1 MYKVLVAD
9 DHAIVRE
16 GLKNIIDQQAD
27 YQVVAEAANG
37 NDTFARAGRGDIDI
51 IIMDL
56 SMPPGESGLV
66 TTKRIHNQYPK
77 IWILI
82 LSMHGEEDYVDQ
94 AIKNGAAGYVL
105 KSSPDTEIINAITTI
120 VTGRHYVDENVILLK
135 SDIENILSDV
145 DKTNLWGHSPL
156 SKREREVMPL
166 VALGYSNK
174 EVAAKLNITTKTV
187 EAHKASIM
195 RKLELNSHV
204 DLVRYAIHHKLI
216 EF

>member
-16 GLKNIIDQQAD
+16 GLKKIIDQQPD

-37 NDTFARAGRGDIDI
+37 NDTFVRAGRGDIDM

-105 KSSPDTEIINAITTI
+105 KSSPDSEIINAITTI
-120 VTGRHYVDENVILLK
+120 VNGRHYVDENVILLK
-135 SDIENILSDV
+135 SDIKDILTDV

-187 EAHKASIM
+187 EAHKANIM
-195 RKLELNSHV
+195 RKLELDSHV

>member
-37 NDTFARAGRGDIDI
+37 NDTFVRAGRGDIDI

-135 SDIENILSDV
+135 SDIEDILSDV

>member
-9 DHAIVRE
+9 DHAIVRS
-16 GLKNIIDQQAD
+16 GLKAIVDDQPD

-37 NDTFARAGRGDIDI
+37 NDTFVRAGQGDIDM

-66 TTKRIHNQYPK
+66 TTKRIHSQYPK

-94 AIKNGAAGYVL
+94 AIKNGAVGYVL
-105 KSSPDTEIINAITTI
+105 KSSPDCEIINDITTI
-120 VTGRHYVDENVILLK
+120 VNGRHYVDENVILLK
-135 SDIENILSDV
+135 SDIKNILTDV

-195 RKLELNSHV
+195 RKLDLTSHV
-204 DLVRYAIHHKLI
+204 ELVRYAIHHKLI

>member
-37 NDTFARAGRGDIDI
+37 NDTFARAGQGDIDI

-105 KSSPDTEIINAITTI
+105 KSSPDAEIINAITTI

>member
-1 MYKVLVAD
+1 MYRVLVAD
-9 DHAIVRE
+9 DHAIVRS
-16 GLKNIIDQQAD
+16 GLKAIVDEQPD

-37 NDTFARAGRGDIDI
+37 NDTFVRAGQGDIDM

-105 KSSPDTEIINAITTI
+105 KSSPDSEIINAITT
-120 VTGRHYVDENVILLK
+120 VVHGRHYVDENVILLK
-135 SDIENILSDV
+135 SDIKNILTDV
-145 DKTNLWGHSPL
+145 NKTNLWGHSPL

-195 RKLELNSHV
+195 RKLELDSHV